1 MISAFNQSLQDLEKA
16 FMLNS
21 KEVFKATGKLKNN
34 FDEVSVFI
42 GKNNSLDQNE
52 LNTATKLLEKL
63 SIQND
68 YKLALLKDFPEYLS
82 HKK

>member
-1 MISAFNQSLQDLEKA
+1 MIKTFSSSLKELEKA

-21 KEVFKATGKLKNN
+21 KEVYKSTNKLKSSFNDVEDYLSKNN
-34 FDEVSVFI
+34 KINKDEVKTTF
-42 GKNNSLDQNE
+42 E
-52 LNTATKLLEKL
+52 LLEKL

-68 YKLALLKDFPEYLS
+68 YKLGLLKEFPEYLS

>member
-1 MISAFNQSLQDLEKA
+1 MIETFSNSLKDLEKS

-21 KEVFKATGKLKNN
+21 TAVLKSTINLENSFKQVKAFLNQQYEIDQKEVKIAA
-34 FDEVSVFI
+34 D
-42 GKNNSLDQNE
+42 
-52 LNTATKLLEKL
+52 LLEKL

-82 HKK
+82 NKK